1 MEKMDKL
8 YTNRKIAA
16 SVAGA
21 EVGAIIAGALTDLSA
36 MMAKGVD
43 SRVIRGAPDDAEAAL
58 MITFDFD
65 VSTRVNAIAQILVP
79 VVDEIAVQHERQKAD
94 CADEC
99 AERLL
104 YNFLMEAMELALAQ
118 SKANR
123 TASAQGKAAK
133 AMLDDTD
140 PAGSSVAE
148 AAQRKLDELLAKLRK
163 GH

>member
-8 YTNRKIAA
+8 YTERKIAA
-16 SVAGA
+16 SVAGG
-21 EVGAIIAGALTDLSA
+21 EIGAVIAGALSEVSA

-43 SRVIRGAPDDAEAAL
+43 PRVIRGAPDDAEAAL
-58 MITFDFD
+58 IITFDFD

-133 AMLDDTD
+133 AMLDDPDTE
-140 PAGSSVAE
+140 GSKVAE
-148 AAQRKLDELLAKLRK
+148 EAKRKLAELMATLGK